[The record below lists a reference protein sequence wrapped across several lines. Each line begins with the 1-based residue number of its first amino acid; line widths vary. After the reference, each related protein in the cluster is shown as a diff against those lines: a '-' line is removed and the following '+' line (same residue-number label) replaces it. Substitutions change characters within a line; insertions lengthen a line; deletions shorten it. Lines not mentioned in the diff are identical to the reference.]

1 MSTSHTLRFSIT
13 ALSLAAATAFATD
26 GHYREYVVGDR
37 AGGMG
42 GAALAVVSDVDAVFY
57 NPAGLAHAEA
67 DSISLSANL
76 YGLERYRTNNDKNL
90 GVEDKS
96 SSFVSIPG
104 AFGGTSRLS
113 DDMVAG
119 FGVFTPKTEKRH
131 LITRSRDNRTFTN
144 YSTSDETIWIG
155 PALGWAPQG
164 SRFSFGAGVFGVY
177 RDYSTSESFT
187 RGGAET
193 INGAMDI
200 KAFGVLA
207 TIGAQIDL
215 GDGWS
220 AGTTFQTPSLRLWD
234 DGVISISG
242 TDLYDNT
249 SEGIYSSDVRAD
261 NYIPLQLGLGI
272 GRTVPDKWGFAFDA
286 TFHPSAHYDLARWR
300 INGFDES
307 FRIRQHSVVDLN
319 LGGEYIVAERY
330 PIRAGVYTAFSTLR
344 VPDNDDSSDFSTS
357 DVDIYGT
364 TFSVGR
370 RSKNV
375 CVNVGF
381 NYAFGHGHDQAY
393 DAESSRTKIPC
404 DRRVLLAIV
413 STTYYF

>member
-1 MSTSHTLRFSIT
+1 MSAKSHARFSAA
-13 ALSLAAATAFATD
+13 ALALAAACAFASD

-37 AGGMG
+37 AAGMG
-42 GAALAVVSDVDAVFY
+42 GAAIAIGTDVDSVFY
-57 NPAGLAHAEA
+57 NPAGLVRAEA

-76 YGLERYRTNNDKNL
+76 YGLERYSTDNDKEI
-90 GVEDKS
+90 GIKDKS

-104 AFGGTSRLS
+104 AFGGTSRIS

-119 FGVFTPKTEKRH
+119 FGVFTTKNEKRH
-131 LITRSRDNRTFTN
+131 LITRSRDNRMFTN
-144 YSTSDETIWIG
+144 YNTTDETVWLG

-164 SRFSFGAGVFGVY
+164 SRFSFGAGIFGVY
-177 RDYSTSESFT
+177 RDFSTSESFT
-187 RGGAET
+187 RGGEVTA
-193 INGAMDI
+193 NGAMDI

-207 TIGAQIDL
+207 TIGTQVDL
-215 GDGWS
+215 GDGWNVG
-220 AGTTFQTPSLRLWD
+220 ATFQTPSLRLWD

-242 TDLYDNT
+242 TDLEDNA
-249 SEGIYSSDVRAD
+249 SRGVYSSDVRAD
-261 NYIPLQLGLGI
+261 NYIPLQLGIGI
-272 GRTVPDKWGFAFDA
+272 GRTVPDKWGFGFDA
-286 TFHPSAHYDLARWR
+286 LFHPSAHYDLARWKF
-300 INGFDES
+300 NGGEEA
-307 FRIRQHSVVDLN
+307 FRIRQHSVVDLS

-344 VPDNDDSSDFSTS
+344 VPDEDDSSDFSTS

-381 NYAFGHGHDQAY
+381 DYAFGHGHDQSISP
-393 DAESSRTKIPC
+393 EGSRSKIPC
-404 DRRVLLAIV
+404 DRNVLLAII